1 MEEISEKVNEL
12 IIDDNNKKLRLKF
25 TIDNQLLHISI
36 QDLNNSQNYFYEN
49 FFNEENLCEK
59 HRSIKACDSI
69 EEIRDHFIHIIK
81 RNKYSI
87 KRMNENELDLI
98 LKTPFFAIEVEII
111 LELYKIMKK

>member
-49 FFNEENLCEK
+49 FFNEENLYEK
-59 HRSIKACDSI
+59 HRCIKACDSI
-69 EEIRDHFIHIIK
+69 EEIRNVFINIIK

-98 LKTPFFAIEVEII
+98 LKTPFFSIEVEII
-111 LELYKIMKK
+111 LELYKIMIK